1 MSIDNPDFKSSSPDI
16 YSLLK
21 ENARKNRKRMTEAE
35 TVMWERLRQMPRP
48 YSFRRQH
55 VIGDYIVEFACLS
68 KKLVVEVDGEY
79 HYTEEQMILDNI
91 RTDFLNR
98 MGYNVIRFANE
109 QVINNT
115 NDVVAQIEE
124 LIYDE

>member
-16 YSLLK
+16 YPLLK
-21 ENARKNRKRMTEAE
+21 ENARKNRKGMTEAE

-48 YSFRRQH
+48 LRFRRQH
-55 VIGDYIVEFACLS
+55 VIGDYIVDFACLS

-79 HYTEEQMILDNI
+79 HHTGEQLALDNM
-91 RTDFLNR
+91 RTAFLNR
-98 MGYNVIRFANE
+98 MGYNVIRFTNE

>member
-1 MSIDNPDFKSSSPDI
+1 
-16 YSLLK
+16 
-21 ENARKNRKRMTEAE
+21 
-35 TVMWERLRQMPRP
+35 
-48 YSFRRQH
+48 
-55 VIGDYIVEFACLS
+55 
-68 KKLVVEVDGEY
+68 
-79 HYTEEQMILDNI
+79 MILDNI

>member
-55 VIGDYIVEFACLS
+55 IIGDYIVDFVCLS

-109 QVINNT
+109 QVINDT

>member
-16 YSLLK
+16 YPLLK
-21 ENARKNRKRMTEAE
+21 ENARKNRKGMTEAE

-48 YSFRRQH
+48 FRFRRQH
-55 VIGDYIVEFACLS
+55 VIGDYIVDFACLS
-68 KKLVVEVDGEY
+68 KKLVVEVDGE
-79 HYTEEQMILDNI
+79 HHHASEQLALDNM
-91 RTDFLNR
+91 RTAFLNR
-98 MGYNVIRFANE
+98 MGYNVVRFANE

-115 NDVVAQIEE
+115 NDVVTQIEE

>member
-1 MSIDNPDFKSSSPDI
+1 MSIDNPDFKSSSHDI

-55 VIGDYIVEFACLS
+55 IIGDYIVDFVCLS

-109 QVINNT
+109 QVINDT

>member
-1 MSIDNPDFKSSSPDI
+1 
-16 YSLLK
+16 
-21 ENARKNRKRMTEAE
+21 
-35 TVMWERLRQMPRP
+35 MWERLRQMPRP
-48 YSFRRQH
+48 YSFHRQH
-55 VIGDYIVEFACLS
+55 VIGDYIVDFACLS